1 MQTLLRENTMPA
13 NNRTRP
19 KIQKHPSSRSQDFTF
34 CAAPDC
40 NERTYR
46 YMKERWGKKYHS
58 DECRQMTAKLQREQR
73 KREKWEKQSE
83 VEKAKKTLH

>member
-1 MQTLLRENTMPA
+1 MSA
-13 NNRTRP
+13 NSRALP
-19 KIQKHPSSRSQDFTF
+19 KIQKHPSSRSQDFRF

-40 NERTYR
+40 DERIYR

-58 DECRQMTAKLQREQR
+58 DECQQMTAKLQREQR